1 MKINML
7 FKAHIYL
14 LCCILN
20 QDHNCKHAPERTWSK
35 HLTFQK
41 LYTFCRKSSKLKI
54 FSMIKNIIW
63 GRWKIWSPGRCLLL
77 ARLERIINLYPR
89 VTGQCPAGLGVL
101 VSLSHQF
108 SSCHHSAR
116 RRAGAGTQYPQVLD
130 RGDTADRLNCHHT
143 RATHAETWLQDTLH
157 LKEYQ
162 YSIFILC

>member
-20 QDHNCKHAPERTWSK
+20 QDHNCKHAPERTLSE

-63 GRWKIWSPGRCLLL
+63 GRWEIWKIWSPGRCLLL
-77 ARLERIINLYPR
+77 ARLERIINLHPR
-89 VTGQCPAGLGVL
+89 VGGRWSGWPGPGCPGVA
-101 VSLSHQF
+101 VTPISILSPL
-108 SSCHHSAR
+108 SSQEEEE
-116 RRAGAGTQYPQVLD
+116 RAGTMEEWEGGSQMGRCWVSE
-130 RGDTADRLNCHHT
+130 N
-143 RATHAETWLQDTLH
+143 E
-157 LKEYQ
+157 
-162 YSIFILC
+162 